1 MYPFMGPCMSPYM
14 NIYMAHIWTQKVVC
28 RLDQC
33 DNYCIFLYNFQTSTY
48 KQNIRNICMP
58 HMHIVCVYISF
69 CSHFDSRVVGK
80 ENRKSSLQAVA
91 SWQRENH
98 HINTSHRKNA
108 SIRNKAQH
116 RNTGVNRITG
126 GRHRITGATLHR
138 VASGA
143 HDFLKWLPSSWL

>member
-58 HMHIVCVYISF
+58 HMHIVCVYIF
-69 CSHFDSRVVGK
+69 LFAAILIQELLEKRTGNHHYKQCHHGK
-80 ENRKSSLQAVA
+80 EKINISTRAKEQMQAFETMQSTGSPVHTGSPVAGTGLPVQRPIRLQVVPTA
-91 SWQRENH
+91 S
-98 HINTSHRKNA
+98 
-108 SIRNKAQH
+108 
-116 RNTGVNRITG
+116 
-126 GRHRITGATLHR
+126 
-138 VASGA
+138 
-143 HDFLKWLPSSWL
+143 